1 MTWSNRV
8 RTALCA
14 AMLVG
19 ASSGEGFAAD
29 DQSYR
34 TADGLTVYLG
44 VMPTA
49 MIKGR
54 PDATMHRRTPGGSHA
69 YHVLVAVFDS
79 ASNQELAGL
88 RVKAA
93 VASLGMAAIE
103 KPLEAMAIAD
113 TVTYGNYFDFIGVG
127 PYRIRVEI
135 LRPQGT
141 APTRVEFTYQ
151 HGLR

>member
-1 MTWSNRV
+1 MTRTRTV

-14 AMLVG
+14 TALIV
-19 ASSGEGFAAD
+19 ASSGDSFAAD

-44 VMPTA
+44 MMPAA
-49 MIKGR
+49 MLKGR
-54 PDATMHRRTPGGSHA
+54 PDAPMHRRTPGGAHA
-69 YHVLVAVFDS
+69 YHVLVAIFDS
-79 ASNQELAGL
+79 ASDERPTGL

-93 VASLGMAAIE
+93 VVSPGMTAIE
-103 KPLEAMAIAD
+103 KPLEAMKIAD
-113 TVTYGNYFDFIGVG
+113 TVTYGNYFDLIGAG

-135 LRPQGT
+135 QRPQVVT
-141 APTRVEFTYQ
+141 PTRVEFTYS